1 MPSILGY
8 AARVQGEAGSGNV
21 RLPRPQGRRLLRRFT
36 PVPGAARLAPV
47 SSHHSAPITTALVLA
62 GGRGERLRPLT
73 DDRPKPMAPID
84 GVPLLHYHLAWLRA
98 QGVTR
103 AVLLAGYRHD
113 VIEAYFAEP
122 RIAGLTV
129 ETVVEQSPLGRGGAI
144 RHGFEKA
151 GVTDDLVVATNGDVL
166 TDQPLAPI
174 VELHR
179 DSDASATIM
188 LTPMVS
194 PYGVVDVEE
203 GGKVTGFRE
212 APVLPHWINAGVYVL
227 AGSLVPRFPAVG
239 DHEASTFPELAQA
252 GKAGGIPQPGFLA
265 LRRVVEGLA
274 RGGRVPERSP
284 RPVGGLSRQ
293 YEYAARVG
301 RDSRPMG
308 DPYAGDPRDPLPGGN
323 EREQRPAAP
332 RDLRVD
338 EHILETHALVHPQGL
353 KPVAASGDADTK
365 AARHDIGVEP
375 CLPRVGDGAVG
386 GAGSQLR
393 GELPAAEGR
402 RSRRR

>member
-1 MPSILGY
+1 
-8 AARVQGEAGSGNV
+8 
-21 RLPRPQGRRLLRRFT
+21 
-36 PVPGAARLAPV
+36 
-47 SSHHSAPITTALVLA
+47 
-62 GGRGERLRPLT
+62 
-73 DDRPKPMAPID
+73 MAPID

-174 VELHR
+174 VQLHR
-179 DSDASATIM
+179 DSDVSATIM

-239 DHEASTFPELAQA
+239 DHETSTFPELAQA
-252 GKAGGIPQPGFLA
+252 GKLAGYRSRAFW
-265 LRRVVEGLA
+265 RSVE
-274 RGGRVPERSP
+274 S
-284 RPVGGLSRQ
+284 SK
-293 YEYAARVG
+293 
-301 RDSRPMG
+301 
-308 DPYAGDPRDPLPGGN
+308 
-323 EREQRPAAP
+323 
-332 RDLRVD
+332 DLR
-338 EHILETHALVHPQGL
+338 EAGEYLNAHPG
-353 KPVAASGDADTK
+353 PW
-365 AARHDIGVEP
+365 
-375 CLPRVGDGAVG
+375 
-386 GAGSQLR
+386 AG
-393 GELPAAEGR
+393 
-402 RSRRR
+402 